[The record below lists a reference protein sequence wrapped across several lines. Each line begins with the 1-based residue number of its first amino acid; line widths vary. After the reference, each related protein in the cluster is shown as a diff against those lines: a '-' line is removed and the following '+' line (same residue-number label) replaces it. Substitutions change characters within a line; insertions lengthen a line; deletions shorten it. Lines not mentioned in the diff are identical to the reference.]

1 MQPWF
6 EAVTIPDGHS
16 CRIYDR
22 RLPEF
27 AFNWHYHPEYELTLT
42 LGSHGTRFVGT
53 GVAPYAEGDL
63 ALIGPNLPHAWQS
76 HRLADGAAEHRAIV
90 CWFTEGW
97 IRGLLEL
104 MPELDVIAPLLGEAG
119 NGVLFGPA
127 VAMAMK
133 ARLLRLCEHEPS
145 DRALGLVGLLLDLA
159 RANDRTGLSSGAITP
174 SEMPRDRRRME
185 RVLDHVHAQ
194 VAAPIR
200 LAPLCEIAHVS
211 ESQLQRIF
219 KRSTGLSISEYVT
232 RLRVGRASTLLSRT
246 DLPMAAI
253 AEKCGFHD
261 AAHFARKFR
270 ATTGRTPTAYRREF
284 QAPGPA
290 LPVGAFPMQRE
301 RAG

>member
-104 MPELDVIAPLLGEAG
+104 MPELDVIAPLLGEVGKPVGDVHPRRRRGIGG
-119 NGVLFGPA
+119 NAHACASRLISSACFSISA
-127 VAMAMK
+127 AF
-133 ARLLRLCEHEPS
+133 AR
-145 DRALGLVGLLLDLA
+145 
-159 RANDRTGLSSGAITP
+159 SSG
-174 SEMPRDRRRME
+174 E
-185 RVLDHVHAQ
+185 
-194 VAAPIR
+194 
-200 LAPLCEIAHVS
+200 
-211 ESQLQRIF
+211 
-219 KRSTGLSISEYVT
+219 
-232 RLRVGRASTLLSRT
+232 
-246 DLPMAAI
+246 
-253 AEKCGFHD
+253 
-261 AAHFARKFR
+261 
-270 ATTGRTPTAYRREF
+270 
-284 QAPGPA
+284 
-290 LPVGAFPMQRE
+290 
-301 RAG
+301 